1 MFYKIAVTVFKIIF
15 LVLCPVKTVGRENLP
30 EGAAV
35 LCPNHT
41 HFRDP
46 IYVAVAGTTK
56 HTMAFMAKEE
66 LMKNK
71 FFGFILRHVNAF
83 PVKRATGDI
92 SAIRTSV
99 KALKEGKKLVIFPE
113 GTRVHE
119 GEEHEAKAGAAMIAV
134 LSKAPVVPVYIHNGT
149 KWFKRVTV
157 EFGTPVAVEIK
168 DKKNASEE
176 YKQIASE
183 IMAKVNEIK
192 DKYK

>member
-1 MFYKIAVTVFKIIF
+1 MFYKIAVTVFRLLFYI
-15 LVLCPVKTVGRENLP
+15 LCPVKCVGRDRLP

-71 FFGFILRHVNAF
+71 FVAFVLKHVNAF
-83 PVKRATGDI
+83 PVKRETGDI
-92 SAIRTSV
+92 SAIRAAV
-99 KALKEGKKLVIFPE
+99 RALKDGKKLVIFPE

-119 GEEHEAKAGAAMIAV
+119 GEEHEAKAGAAMIAAMA
-134 LSKAPVVPVYIHNGT
+134 KAPMVPVYIHNGT

-157 EFGTPVAVEIK
+157 EFGEPIEIVIK
-168 DKKNASEE
+168 DKKTAAEE
-176 YKQIASE
+176 YKAKASE
-183 IMAKVNEIK
+183 IMEKVEEMK
-192 DKYK
+192 VKYR